1 MLRAVLTISLLALL
15 QGCAGFPD
23 VDVAQ
28 AEFAQ
33 KSGTSATP
41 ELVPIEGLIAQAVPG
56 RATAGARDALAARA
70 ARLRARAAA
79 MRGGSVQ
86 SPATRARLTAAIATY
101 PTKFTDKN

>member
-1 MLRAVLTISLLALL
+1 MLRAVLTFSLLALL

-23 VDVAQ
+23 VDVVH

-33 KSGTSATP
+33 KSGESATP

-56 RATAGARDALAARA
+56 RATAGARDALVARA

-79 MRGGSVQ
+79 MRGGAVQ
-86 SPATRARLTAAIATY
+86 SAATRARLAAAIAAY
-101 PTKFTDKN
+101 PTKFTGEN